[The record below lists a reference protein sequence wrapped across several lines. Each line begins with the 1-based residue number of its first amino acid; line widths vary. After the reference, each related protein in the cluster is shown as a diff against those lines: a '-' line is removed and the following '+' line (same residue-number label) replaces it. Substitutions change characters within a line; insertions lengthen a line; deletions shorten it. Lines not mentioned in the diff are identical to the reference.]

1 MLIGCGYVRRCC
13 RIGTMRKKIGQAV
26 SLFDATQKILWT
38 VAVGSPLVAAVWWL
52 LWVPPEDGSSL
63 VSLVPFVAAGLF
75 LFCGMILTFRQ
86 RAQVRGHSKGL
97 ANLAREMGWS
107 FSDED
112 NYLRSNL
119 WGFELSKEAYGRV
132 GREIADVLDPGSG
145 KLESGQEYEVRM
157 FRFWQ
162 NQEQNDSAT
171 FSPMN
176 TKSGEMAAQTVI
188 WFRSPQLS
196 LPGFVMRPEHV
207 FHKIG
212 SAFGY

>member
-1 MLIGCGYVRRCC
+1 
-13 RIGTMRKKIGQAV
+13 
-26 SLFDATQKILWT
+26 
-38 VAVGSPLVAAVWWL
+38 
-52 LWVPPEDGSSL
+52 
-63 VSLVPFVAAGLF
+63 
-75 LFCGMILTFRQ
+75 MILTFRQ

-188 WFRSPQLS
+188 WFRSPQ
-196 LPGFVMRPEHV
+196 
-207 FHKIG
+207 
-212 SAFGY
+212 